1 MRRLAPLALLLVLV
15 ACEPAE
21 KRAEAHYQRAL
32 ALLAEG
38 DSARAAVEL
47 RNVFRLDGDHTA
59 ARLAYARLLV
69 RDGDREKAMGQYL
82 RLAEQDPGN
91 LEGQRELATLAL
103 DMGDP
108 ETASFHAA
116 QAHTLAPADPE
127 VRALRATL
135 DWRRG
140 TTADRS
146 RAVAEAEAVAAE
158 APQVVAAQLLL
169 VTARL
174 AAGDAEG
181 ALARADAALAAQP
194 AAISPAAAQPAATS
208 PAAAQP
214 AADSAHP
221 AAGAAILLPPPGP
234 GPEALHLARL
244 AALERLAEGSG
255 DQAPVGAALK
265 EMAARFPGNAAVADA
280 LVAWHLR
287 TGDPAGAEALLRA
300 RADAVPDPAAN
311 PGPALRLGSFLLQ
324 VRGPAAAR
332 DELEARAAAAGPA
345 GSAPFRRAVAGLDF
359 AAGRPAEAIA
369 ALRDLLKDAQPSDA
383 TRELQLTLA
392 EMLAASGTPGTEAA
406 TLVDTILAGD
416 PGQGAALKLRARMA
430 LAGDQP
436 EAAVRD
442 LRTALAGAPG
452 DAEALTLLAFAH
464 GRTGARDLMG
474 ESLARA
480 VEVSDRAPAPS
491 ARYAGFLLQDGR
503 SGPAE
508 GVVIDALRRAPAD
521 PDLLALLG
529 QIQLSRQDWPR
540 AAQVA
545 GRLQAVAGAGTA
557 DPQTATRAA
566 ALAAALE
573 ARSLVGRDRTAEAL
587 ARLVPPPGA
596 PLDVTTAGPILRGL
610 AAGEA
615 AAWLDARLA
624 ATPGDVGARLL
635 RADLA
640 AAAGDTA
647 GAEAG
652 IAAAIA
658 AAPAR
663 PEPRAAQFR
672 LLATTGQPGAAAV
685 ALADG
690 LAAVPPAGARPL
702 LMLRAGLREAVGDRA
717 GALADYRMIRAAD
730 LATALSGG
738 ADAEE
743 DPLLVNNL
751 ASLLAAGGT
760 PEEMEAAARLA
771 RQLRGSPVPQYRDT
785 LGSILLARGEAAA
798 GLVELDPAAA
808 ALPGN
813 GAVQLHR
820 AEALRAL
827 GRATE
832 AREAYARALAATDP
846 PLSQAEASIARSAL
860 ATPDKQA
867 GEPSGG

>member
-1 MRRLAPLALLLVLV
+1 MRLLAPLVLLLALA

-38 DSARAAVEL
+38 DSARAEVEF
-47 RNVFRLDGDHTA
+47 RNVFRLDGNHTA

-91 LEGQRELATLAL
+91 LEGQRELANLAL
-103 DMGDP
+103 DMGDQ
-108 ETASFHAA
+108 ETAGFHAA
-116 QAHTLAPADPE
+116 QAYTLAPADPE

-140 TTADRS
+140 TTADRT

-194 AAISPAAAQPAATS
+194 AANSTPAAQPAAG
-208 PAAAQP
+208 
-214 AADSAHP
+214 
-221 AAGAAILLPPPGP
+221 AGAIVLPHPGP

-244 AALERLAEGSG
+244 AALERLAEASG
-255 DQAPVGAALK
+255 DQAPVGAALQD
-265 EMAARFPGNAAVADA
+265 MAARFPGNAAVADA

-300 RADAVPDPAAN
+300 TADAVPDIAAN

-332 DELEARAAAAGPA
+332 DELEARAAAAGPT
-345 GSAPFRRAVAGLDF
+345 GSAPFRRAVAGIDF
-359 AAGRPAEAIA
+359 AAGRQSEAIA
-369 ALRDLLKDAQPSDA
+369 ALRDLLKGAEPSDA

-392 EMLAASGTPGTEAA
+392 EMLAASGGAGTEATA
-406 TLVDTILAGD
+406 LVDTILAGD

-430 LAGDQP
+430 MAGDQP
-436 EAAVRD
+436 EAAIRD

-464 GRTGARDLMG
+464 AREGARDLMG

-480 VEVSDRAPAPS
+480 VEVSDRAAAPS

-545 GRLQAVAGAGTA
+545 GRLQALAEAGNGTG
-557 DPQTATRAA
+557 DPQAAARAG

-573 ARSLVGRDRTAEAL
+573 ARSLAGRGRTAEAL
-587 ARLVPPPGA
+587 ARLVPPAGA
-596 PLDVTTAGPILRGL
+596 PLDVATAGAILRAT

-615 AAWLDARLA
+615 TAWLDARLA
-624 ATPGDVGARLL
+624 ASPGDVGARLL

-658 AAPAR
+658 AAPDH
-663 PEPRAAQFR
+663 PEAYAAQFR
-672 LLATTGQPGAAAV
+672 LLAATGHPEAAA
-685 ALADG
+685 ATLAAG

-717 GALADYRMIRAAD
+717 GAIADYRMIRAAD

-738 ADAEE
+738 TEAGE

-751 ASLLAAGGT
+751 ASLLATGGT
-760 PEEMEAAARLA
+760 PDDLEAAAGLA

-785 LGSILLARGEAAA
+785 LGSILLARGDAAA

-827 GRATE
+827 GRDTE
-832 AREAYARALAATDP
+832 AREAYARALSATDP
-846 PLSQAEASIARSAL
+846 ALSPAEASAARTVL
-860 ATPDKQA
+860 AAPDKQA

>member
-1 MRRLAPLALLLVLV
+1 MRLLAPLALLLVLA

-21 KRAEAHYQRAL
+21 KQAEAHYQRAL

-38 DSARAAVEL
+38 DTARAAVEF
-47 RNVFRLDGDHTA
+47 RNVFRLDGDHHA
-59 ARLAYARLLV
+59 ARLAYARLLA

-103 DMGDP
+103 DMGDQ
-108 ETASFHAA
+108 ETAAFHAA
-116 QAHTLAPADPE
+116 QALSLAPTDPE
-127 VRALRATL
+127 ARALRATL
-135 DWRRG
+135 DWRQG
-140 TTADRS
+140 TTADRA
-146 RAVAEAEAVAAE
+146 RAVAEAEAVATE
-158 APQVVAAQLLL
+158 APQVVTAQLLL

-194 AAISPAAAQPAATS
+194 APPPPAPG
-208 PAAAQP
+208 
-214 AADSAHP
+214 P
-221 AAGAAILLPPPGP
+221 AAGITLPHPGP

-244 AALERLAEGSG
+244 AALERLAEASG
-255 DQAPVGAALK
+255 DQAPVGAALQD
-265 EMAARFPGNAAVADA
+265 MAARFPDNAAVADA

-300 RADAVPDPAAN
+300 TADAVPDIATT

-332 DELEARAAAAGPA
+332 DELEVRAAAAGPT
-345 GSAPFRRAVAGLDF
+345 GSAPFRRAIAGIDF
-359 AAGRPAEAIA
+359 AAGRQAEAIA
-369 ALRDLLKDAQPSDA
+369 TLRDLLKDAEPSDA
-383 TRELQLTLA
+383 TRELQMTLA
-392 EMLAASGTPGTEAA
+392 EMLAASGTGGAEAA

-416 PGQGAALKLRARMA
+416 PGQEGALKLRARMA
-430 LAGDQP
+430 MAGDQP
-436 EAAVRD
+436 EAAIRD
-442 LRTALAGAPG
+442 LRTALSGAPG

-464 GRTGARDLMG
+464 AREGARDLMG

-521 PDLLALLG
+521 PDLLMLLG
-529 QIQLSRQDWPR
+529 QINLSRQDWPR
-540 AAQVA
+540 AAQISE
-545 GRLQAVAGAGTA
+545 RLQALAEAGAG
-557 DPQTATRAA
+557 DPQAAARAA

-573 ARSLVGRDRTAEAL
+573 ARSLAGRGRTEEAL

-596 PLDVTTAGPILRGL
+596 LLDVATAGGILQAL
-610 AAGEA
+610 AATGKADQA

-624 ATPGDVGARLL
+624 AQPGDAAARLL
-635 RADLA
+635 RAELA
-640 AAAGDTA
+640 LTTGDTA
-647 GAEAG
+647 AAETG

-663 PEPRAAQFR
+663 PEPYAAQFR
-672 LLATTGQPGAAAV
+672 FLAAAGRPEAAAA
-685 ALADG
+685 ALAAG
-690 LAAVPPAGARPL
+690 LAAVPPTEARPL
-702 LMLRAGLREAVGDRA
+702 LMLRAGLREAVGDRE
-717 GALADYRMIRAAD
+717 GAIADYRMIRAAD

-751 ASLLAAGGT
+751 ASLLATGGT
-760 PEEMEAAARLA
+760 TEEREAAAGLA

-785 LGSILLARGEAAA
+785 LGTILLARGDAAA
-798 GLVELDPAAA
+798 GLVELEPAAA

-813 GAVQLHR
+813 GVVQLHR

-827 GRATE
+827 GRTTE
-832 AREAYARALAATDP
+832 AREAYARALAATAP
-846 PLSQAEASIARSAL
+846 PLSPAEAEAARA
-860 ATPDKQA
+860 AMAAPETGA
-867 GEPSGG
+867 ETTPSGG